1 MAKVEFIYEG
11 KKNEIQC
18 KEDDKIGDIINKY
31 LNKIGKKKEDIYFLY
46 SGQKLDENSTFNETL
61 NNLDK
66 DKKTMIVQAIDSIVN
81 EEENSSCLKKS
92 EYVICPDCFEKAYL
106 SIDDKFM
113 ISINDCKNGHKK
125 ENIHFEKF
133 EKTQFIDETKILCGN
148 CKTENKSNTFK
159 NSFYIC
165 CNCHINL
172 CPLCKN
178 THEKSHFI
186 INYEDK
192 DFYCQEHCEMN
203 IYFCNDCKK
212 DICSRCENQHNSHKT
227 TSYGS
232 IMPNEEELKDR
243 ILNLKERI
251 NDVKKDIKDIISK
264 LERLTE
270 YLDKYFKINNDIINN
285 FDIKK
290 KNYSIM
296 QNIIFLKKYNTNF
309 ILKINNIINN
319 NNIRIKFN
327 NLMEFY
333 NKMVLEDISKIEEK
347 KEEIENK
354 VKKYNPSD
362 DKYENF
368 NIKNI
373 KELQSFEVQC
383 NNPLFFI
390 CLNDRRILLVDENKK
405 EDIYKYRIYVYDLNN
420 NNRCDINYILEDTNK
435 VVNLFQMDD
444 DNLILSIDVEKNHLI
459 KVLKI
464 RRKSIEEI
472 FCIEAICFQKIYKL
486 FNDRIITYW
495 NSGERQQF
503 EEYWYKEGKLRRY
516 YFFDLNEDMNRLPK
530 IYDICG
536 LNKGGFVIYYYT
548 EGKLFGHNAYL
559 QFYDYYSIDMKKLK
573 LGDRDHREFESHMLL
588 IDQNNL
594 IVELNKKFLLIDTKN
609 AIIKN
614 EFKFKFRNPSY
625 ALHDF
630 IPLNDKT
637 FLFLFFGEI
646 IQFEFQNSKINLIEE
661 RNVLDIGYHKN
672 EKNDE
677 MYGLV
682 EKYPDNKL
690 VVYNYD
696 NKKIIIYG

>member
-1 MAKVEFIYEG
+1 
-11 KKNEIQC
+11 
-18 KEDDKIGDIINKY
+18 
-31 LNKIGKKKEDIYFLY
+31 
-46 SGQKLDENSTFNETL
+46 
-61 NNLDK
+61 
-66 DKKTMIVQAIDSIVN
+66 
-81 EEENSSCLKKS
+81 
-92 EYVICPDCFEKAYL
+92 
-106 SIDDKFM
+106 
-113 ISINDCKNGHKK
+113 
-125 ENIHFEKF
+125 
-133 EKTQFIDETKILCGN
+133 
-148 CKTENKSNTFK
+148 
-159 NSFYIC
+159 
-165 CNCHINL
+165 
-172 CPLCKN
+172 
-178 THEKSHFI
+178 
-186 INYEDK
+186 
-192 DFYCQEHCEMN
+192 MN

-296 QNIIFLKKYNTNF
+296 QNIIFLNKYNTNF

-319 NNIRIKFN
+319 INIRIKFN

-516 YFFDLNEDMNRLPK
+516 YFFDLNEDMNRLSR
-530 IYDICG
+530 IADICG
-536 LNKGGFVIYYYT
+536 LNEGGFVIYYYT

-661 RNVLDIGYHKN
+661 RDVLDIEYHKN
-672 EKNDE
+672 KKNDE
-677 MYGLV
+677 MYGFV

>member
-46 SGQKLDENSTFNETL
+46 SGQKLDENLAFNETL

-106 SIDDKFM
+106 SIDDKFI
-113 ISINDCKNGHKK
+113 ISISDCKNGHKK
-125 ENIHFEKF
+125 ENIPFEKF

-296 QNIIFLKKYNTNF
+296 QNIIFLNKYNTNF

-472 FCIEAICFQKIYKL
+472 FCIEAICFDKIYKL

-516 YFFDLNEDMNRLPK
+516 YFFDLNEDMNRLSR
-530 IYDICG
+530 IADICG
-536 LNKGGFVIYYYT
+536 LNEGGFVIYYYT

-661 RNVLDIGYHKN
+661 RDVLDIEYHKN
-672 EKNDE
+672 KKNDE
-677 MYGLV
+677 MYGFV

-690 VVYNYD
+690 VVYYGT
-696 NKKIIIYG
+696 KIIIYG

>member
-1 MAKVEFIYEG
+1 
-11 KKNEIQC
+11 
-18 KEDDKIGDIINKY
+18 
-31 LNKIGKKKEDIYFLY
+31 
-46 SGQKLDENSTFNETL
+46 
-61 NNLDK
+61 
-66 DKKTMIVQAIDSIVN
+66 
-81 EEENSSCLKKS
+81 
-92 EYVICPDCFEKAYL
+92 
-106 SIDDKFM
+106 
-113 ISINDCKNGHKK
+113 
-125 ENIHFEKF
+125 
-133 EKTQFIDETKILCGN
+133 
-148 CKTENKSNTFK
+148 
-159 NSFYIC
+159 
-165 CNCHINL
+165 
-172 CPLCKN
+172 
-178 THEKSHFI
+178 
-186 INYEDK
+186 
-192 DFYCQEHCEMN
+192 MN

-296 QNIIFLKKYNTNF
+296 QNIIFLNKYNTNF

-319 NNIRIKFN
+319 INIRIKFN

-347 KEEIENK
+347 KEEIENN

-516 YFFDLNEDMNRLPK
+516 YFFDLNEDMNRLSR
-530 IYDICG
+530 IADICG
-536 LNKGGFVIYYYT
+536 LNEGGFVIYYYT

-661 RNVLDIGYHKN
+661 RDVLDIEYHKN
-672 EKNDE
+672 KKNDE
-677 MYGLV
+677 MYGFV